1 VSFHVIA
8 DQDTVLGFRFA
19 GVTGTVVDAAD
30 AAQEAFAEAVK
41 ANACQILLLTEQVEE
56 WLERDVIAHRLAAAP
71 PYIVTIESVWGPHG
85 KRKTLEE
92 MIYEAVGIRIV
103 SDDSRE
109 QQAGSQ

>member
-19 GVTGTVVDAAD
+19 GVVGRSVDTAEAAR
-30 AAQEAFAEAVK
+30 EAFAEVGK
-41 ANACQILLLTEQVEE
+41 DSSCQILLLSEQVEE
-56 WLERDVIAHRLAAAP
+56 WLEREVIAHRLAAAP
-71 PYIVTIESVWGPHG
+71 PYIVMIESVWGPHG
-85 KRKTLEE
+85 HRKTLEE

-109 QQAGSQ
+109 Q